1 MGPRDLW
8 ICDNKLSISKEG
20 AWKAMSKGG
29 ENPAR
34 SFRGLVVY
42 MYVWTGENLR
52 RQASEEPV
60 FRPNFLF
67 IPCPKVLLCEDLEE
81 EHHLTGVID
90 MEICALGAPP
100 ASLLNPLCILGFRT
114 PSKQK
119 RPEFH
124 VPSSS
129 CFPCYPG
136 GNNLIWC
143 CRG

>member
-52 RQASEEPV
+52 RQASEEP
-60 FRPNFLF
+60 LF
-67 IPCPKVLLCEDLEE
+67 
-81 EHHLTGVID
+81 
-90 MEICALGAPP
+90 
-100 ASLLNPLCILGFRT
+100 
-114 PSKQK
+114 
-119 RPEFH
+119 
-124 VPSSS
+124 
-129 CFPCYPG
+129 
-136 GNNLIWC
+136 
-143 CRG
+143 